1 MNVFKQDD
9 ETLRKEAES
18 DAIKPKIIHLE
29 KSAEPDVKKYYKVQ
43 AEKSDKVGLSE
54 SEKSDKSRD
63 SSPAPTSNIAATTAK
78 RKQGRPKSKTKP
90 GPAAKKKP
98 PPFDSSNAHV
108 SFIFLKF
115 IYSEKATKNDEISKV
130 FLSQLDKQFLIKCG
144 DFV

>member
-43 AEKSDKVGLSE
+43 VAEKSDKIACSE

-63 SSPAPTSNIAATTAK
+63 SSPAPSNIAATTAK

-98 PPFDSSNAHV
+98 PHFDSSNAHV

>member
-18 DAIKPKIIHLE
+18 DSIKPKIIHLE
-29 KSAEPDVKKYYKVQ
+29 KSAEPDVKKYYKV
-43 AEKSDKVGLSE
+43 AEKSDKVGSE

-63 SSPAPTSNIAATTAK
+63 SSPAPSNIAATTAK

-115 IYSEKATKNDEISKV
+115 IYSEKAAKNDGISKV
-130 FLSQLDKQFLIKCG
+130 FLSQLNKQFLIKCG

>member
-29 KSAEPDVKKYYKVQ
+29 KSAEPDVKKYYKVA

-63 SSPAPTSNIAATTAK
+63 SSPAPSNIAATTAK

-108 SFIFLKF
+108 SFIFF
-115 IYSEKATKNDEISKV
+115 IVYV
-130 FLSQLDKQFLIKCG
+130 L
-144 DFV
+144 

>member
-43 AEKSDKVGLSE
+43 VAEKSDKVGSE

-63 SSPAPTSNIAATTAK
+63 SSPAPSNIAATTAK

-98 PPFDSSNAHV
+98 PSFDSSNAHV

-115 IYSEKATKNDEISKV
+115 IYSEKATKNDEIS
-130 FLSQLDKQFLIKCG
+130 
-144 DFV
+144 

>member
-43 AEKSDKVGLSE
+43 VAEKSDKIACSE

-98 PPFDSSNAHV
+98 PSFDSSNAHV

-115 IYSEKATKNDEISKV
+115 IYS
-130 FLSQLDKQFLIKCG
+130 
-144 DFV
+144 

>member
-29 KSAEPDVKKYYKVQ
+29 KSAEPDVKKYYKV
-43 AEKSDKVGLSE
+43 AEKSGKAGSE

-63 SSPAPTSNIAATTAK
+63 SSPAPSNIAATTAK

-98 PPFDSSNAHV
+98 PPFDSSNVHV

-115 IYSEKATKNDEISKV
+115 LYSEKATKMTKSTN
-130 FLSQLDKQFLIKCG
+130 FFCHN
-144 DFV
+144 

>member
-29 KSAEPDVKKYYKVQ
+29 KSAEPDVKKYYKVA

-108 SFIFLKF
+108 SFIFL
-115 IYSEKATKNDEISKV
+115 
-130 FLSQLDKQFLIKCG
+130 
-144 DFV
+144 

>member
-43 AEKSDKVGLSE
+43 VAEKSDKVGSE

-63 SSPAPTSNIAATTAK
+63 SSPAPSTNIAATTAK

-108 SFIFLKF
+108 SFIFLYILRRLQKIMKSPKF
-115 IYSEKATKNDEISKV
+115 SCRN
-130 FLSQLDKQFLIKCG
+130 
-144 DFV
+144 